1 VTKLEPE
8 EIAIIG
14 DRMYTD
20 IAVAEGSDIVSVLV
34 LSGETKKEELKN
46 YSTQPDIMVDNIGLL
61 TNLLDKM

>member
-1 VTKLEPE
+1 
-8 EIAIIG
+8 
-14 DRMYTD
+14 M
-20 IAVAEGSDIVSVLV
+20 AEGSDIVSVLV